1 MADRSHDD
9 PDYMEDAIQN
19 MIDDDSQY
27 FINYNEIMQDNLT
40 EQEEGNA
47 SQQQEGNAPE
57 QQLVVQQ
64 GNTARYVNVN
74 IYNASLTL
82 GFRLTWLLI

>member
-1 MADRSHDD
+1 MADRPHDN

-19 MIDDDSQY
+19 MIDDGSQY
-27 FINYNEIMQDNLT
+27 FIDYNEIMQDNPT
-40 EQEEGNA
+40 E
-47 SQQQEGNAPE
+47 QQEGNAPE
-57 QQLVVQQ
+57 QQLSC
-64 GNTARYVNVN
+64 NKKEIPARYVNVN